1 MDLWQKISQDLQ
13 KEFRAGIAF
22 IKGSTEALKK
32 QAKKLSQE
40 EKRHFD
46 IIELKKKIHEQ
57 MAGLGGKVYE
67 LSSKKKNPLTDKSVT
82 AYLGRIKKLEARIN
96 KLEKPPKK
104 KAAKKTTKRPQKKHP
119 KKGT

>member
-22 IKGSTEALKK
+22 IKGSTEAMKK
-32 QAKKLSQE
+32 RAKKLSQE

-67 LSSKKKNPLTDKSVT
+67 LASKKKNPLTDKSVT
-82 AYLGRIKKLEARIN
+82 AYLGRIKKLEARII
-96 KLEKPPKK
+96 KLEKPPQK
-104 KAAKKTTKRPQKKHP
+104 KAAKKTTKRPEKKHP
-119 KKGT
+119 QKGT

>member
-1 MDLWQKISQDLQ
+1 MDLWQKISRDLQ

-22 IKGSTEALKK
+22 IKGSTEAMKK
-32 QAKKLSQE
+32 QAKKLSHE

-67 LSSKKKNPLTDKSVT
+67 VASKKKNPLTDKSII

-96 KLEKPPKK
+96 RLEKPPVKTK
-104 KAAKKTTKRPQKKHP
+104 TKKTAKRPQKKRA
-119 KKGT
+119 TENR

>member
-22 IKGSTEALKK
+22 IKGSTEAMRK

-57 MAGLGGKVYE
+57 MAGLGGKIYE
-67 LSSKKKNPLTDKSVT
+67 LAPKKKNPLTDKSVT
-82 AYLGRIKKLEARIN
+82 AYLGRIKKLEARIIR
-96 KLEKPPKK
+96 LEKPPKK
-104 KAAKKTTKRPQKKHP
+104 TTAKKKTKRPL
-119 KKGT
+119 KKGTRKSA